1 MKKNLLEIRDFVKSL
16 ENGVLSQKQEAVL
29 LVGESEDVLGLA
41 NDGCSGGLNHGC
53 HNNNCR
59 NMTNNGCTN
68 TGCTNCYDNDKN
80 CGTSTGGGPGTGGGH
95 GTSGAPGIDAGLMGF
110 PGFNF

>member
-29 LVGESEDVLGLA
+29 LVGESENAGLGD
-41 NDGCSGGLNHGC
+41 NTNICRQTTNVSKCDNWICDNS
-53 HNNNCR
+53 HNSDN
-59 NMTNNGCTN
+59 CTN
-68 TGCTNCYDNDKN
+68 FSSCVGAKDG
-80 CGTSTGGGPGTGGGH
+80 GTSTGGGTGGGTGG
-95 GTSGAPGIDAGLMGF
+95 TAGAPGIDAGLMGF

>member
-1 MKKNLLEIRDFVKSL
+1 MKKNILEIRDFVKSL

-29 LVGESEDVLGLA
+29 LVGESENTGLGN
-41 NDGCSGGLNHGC
+41 NDGICGDSTNLSEC
-53 HNNNCR
+53 NNNRCP
-59 NMTNNGCTN
+59 NSTN
-68 TGCTNCYDNDKN
+68 YDKWSNIKYCAGAKDG
-80 CGTSTGGGPGTGGGH
+80 GTSTGGGTGGGH